1 MRRRESYR
9 MFCEE
14 AVMRIL
20 ILAVVLNVGFAL
32 GFEAQN
38 ATIRGWLSD
47 EQCAGGRASG
57 GVYTGTNPE
66 CAKQCVAKGAKIV
79 LIVPD
84 QKRLLSIANQG
95 TAKSNIGDYVE
106 VTGVV
111 DQQANSVH
119 IDSLKMLTEGHAKCD
134 LPKRSEK

>member
-1 MRRRESYR
+1 
-9 MFCEE
+9 
-14 AVMRIL
+14 MRIL
-20 ILAVVLNVGFAL
+20 ILAVVLNVCLAL
-32 GFEAQN
+32 GAGAQN
-38 ATIRGWLSD
+38 AKIRGWLSD
-47 EQCAGGRASG
+47 EQCARGRANG
-57 GVYTGTNPE
+57 GVYSGTNPD

-119 IDSLKMLTEGHAKCD
+119 IDSLKMLTEGRAKCD
-134 LPKRSEK
+134 LPKHSEK

>member
-1 MRRRESYR
+1 M
-9 MFCEE
+9 E
-14 AVMRIL
+14 AGMRIL
-20 ILAVVLNVGFAL
+20 ILAVALNVCLVL
-32 GFEAQN
+32 GIEAQN

-84 QKRLLSIANQG
+84 QKRLLSITNQG
-95 TAKSNIGDYVE
+95 TAKRNIGDYVK
-106 VTGVV
+106 VIGMV
-111 DQQANSVH
+111 DQQANSIH
-119 IDSLKMLTEGHAKCD
+119 IDSLKILTEGRAKCD